1 MTVIK
6 FFLFYVAL
14 LSLFA
19 FILYGVDKAKAR
31 RGAWR
36 ISEKAL
42 LLCGF
47 LGGAAGALV
56 AMQLF
61 RHKTKHPQFS
71 IGIPVMLVLH
81 IVLVVVL
88 YILF

>member
-1 MTVIK
+1 M
-6 FFLFYVAL
+6 FYL
-14 LSLFA
+14 LVYLAIINVVSFVFMLA
-19 FILYGVDKAKAR
+19 DKIKAKKNR
-31 RGAWR
+31 WR
-36 ISEKAL
+36 TPERTL
-42 LLCGF
+42 LGICAIGGS
-47 LGGAAGALV
+47 LGGYI

>member
-1 MTVIK
+1 M
-6 FFLFYVAL
+6 FYL
-14 LSLFA
+14 LVYLAIINVVSFVFMLA
-19 FILYGVDKAKAR
+19 DKIKAKKNR
-31 RGAWR
+31 WR
-36 ISEKAL
+36 TPERTL
-42 LLCGF
+42 LGICAIGGS
-47 LGGAAGALV
+47 LGGYI

-61 RHKTKHPQFS
+61 SHKTKHPQFS